1 MRRDVHSLCSSSVF
15 CPRDCLSSDDGNED
29 LTMRHDF
36 HWMLCFSAAEC
47 QSTWNDERQLCT
59 NELQLPL
66 PFSTQITCIAVQ
78 VYITLDPGIDQT
90 QLHGNF
96 TWCYN
101 DEFDEVEDARDV

>member
-1 MRRDVHSLCSSSVF
+1 
-15 CPRDCLSSDDGNED
+15 
-29 LTMRHDF
+29 MRHDF
-36 HWMLCFSAAEC
+36 HWMRCFSAAEC

-59 NELQLPL
+59 NELKLPV
-66 PFSTQITCIAVQ
+66 PFSTQITGIAVQ

-101 DEFDEVEDARDV
+101 DEFDEVEDARDVSPLCQNWAPLHCSLQKMPSGPYLL